1 MTEEF
6 VMTVQKSY
14 SKSKLHDQVAEVIAY
29 SQNIPVGDL
38 KHLDILMDVWE
49 THKKRWLDAWG
60 GTTYEAGFISFPLA
74 EKDKENRLSS
84 FLSSIYSDYQDL
96 IDFVW
101 ANRDTFFENKVNVQ
115 VTAPDM
121 TVIKAGSKIVKSF
134 KHFIPETDD
143 ESLDYLD
150 RIQTA
155 ASMLIQ
161 ETKLSGI
168 LTFSVDPLDYLSV
181 SENASNW
188 RSCHALDGEYR
199 AGNLEYMCDSTT
211 IICYLKSENGDKTIT
226 RFPFPWNDKKWRML
240 LFCSEH
246 DNLIMAGRQYPCTCE
261 SALDFI
267 LEEYQK
273 AMGLNQF
280 YADWTSQYITTD
292 FNDEQLRDRYL
303 CVQHA
308 LFRQKELIKTNGYDL
323 FFNDL
328 IRSSCYVPFYTYK
341 LATGSYLTRKQ
352 IMLNIGSS
360 DGVVCPCCGEHMITY
375 SDKMWCPHCA
385 NRIAGID
392 LYNDNSVFE
401 ETETILEPNTI
412 TLDPIPISID
422 FERIADAFNA
432 VHVNVDQIL
441 RGVE

>member
-199 AGNLEYMCDSTT
+199 AGNLE
-211 IICYLKSENGDKTIT
+211 
-226 RFPFPWNDKKWRML
+226 
-240 LFCSEH
+240 
-246 DNLIMAGRQYPCTCE
+246 
-261 SALDFI
+261 
-267 LEEYQK
+267 
-273 AMGLNQF
+273 
-280 YADWTSQYITTD
+280 
-292 FNDEQLRDRYL
+292 
-303 CVQHA
+303 
-308 LFRQKELIKTNGYDL
+308 
-323 FFNDL
+323 
-328 IRSSCYVPFYTYK
+328 
-341 LATGSYLTRKQ
+341 
-352 IMLNIGSS
+352 
-360 DGVVCPCCGEHMITY
+360 
-375 SDKMWCPHCA
+375 
-385 NRIAGID
+385 
-392 LYNDNSVFE
+392 
-401 ETETILEPNTI
+401 
-412 TLDPIPISID
+412 
-422 FERIADAFNA
+422 
-432 VHVNVDQIL
+432 
-441 RGVE
+441 